1 MDILKVF
8 AKNLKKY
15 RMQSGLSQEEFAEK
29 TGLHRTYI
37 SAVEREK
44 RNISLDNIQK
54 IASALG
60 IDSYQLFLEWDGDN
74 HSSAPYSQ
82 AVNDITITTMCA
94 IINSSND
101 WLFIDRTK
109 SWKGLALPGGHLE
122 GAESTSECIRR
133 EIIEETGLIVD
144 ELVFKGIVHFYNSS
158 TGKRYLVF
166 NYLSTS
172 YSGRLSNSSDE
183 GVLLWI
189 NRKDF
194 GNYQFAEG
202 MEKRFDLF
210 TESQPVE
217 MFVEWNEEDGYT
229 DMRRISWETGPLT

>member
-1 MDILKVF
+1 MDILKIF

-15 RMQSGLSQEEFAEK
+15 RMQLGLSQEEFAEK

-54 IASALG
+54 IASALK
-60 IDSYQLFLEWDGDN
+60 IDSYQLFLECDRDDHKFATCN
-74 HSSAPYSQ
+74 Q
-82 AVNDITITTMCA
+82 AEDDTTITTMCA
-94 IINSSND
+94 IINRSNE

-109 SWKGLALPGGHLE
+109 SWQGLALPGGHLE

-133 EIIEETGLIVD
+133 EIHEETGLILD
-144 ELVFKGIVHFYNSS
+144 ELVFKGIVHFYNPS

-172 YSGRLSNSSDE
+172 YSGELSDSSDE
-183 GVLLWI
+183 GTLLWI
-189 NRKDF
+189 NKKDF
-194 GNYQFAEG
+194 ANYQFAEG

-210 TESQPVE
+210 TQSLPVE
-217 MFVEWNEEDGYT
+217 LFVKWSEEDGYVE
-229 DMRRISWETGPLT
+229 MKRIDLKVRPLL